1 MPSIVIAPDSFKE
14 SLSAA
19 EVAQAIAQ
27 GWHHARPQDLLI
39 LHPMADGG
47 EGTADTILNALN
59 GEKRTCN
66 ASDPLGNPVH
76 APWCWLP
83 DSHTAVIEMA
93 CASGLHLVPPN
104 QRNPLHTSTYGTGQL
119 ILAALDAGAQ
129 TIILT
134 LGGSATNDGGCGMLS
149 ALGLQLLDRNHQP
162 LPAGGAALAQLA
174 TIGLDTFDSR
184 LKHVRFIAACDVSN
198 PLCGPQGAS
207 AVFGPQKGA
216 SASDVAVLDHA
227 LAHFAD
233 ICHHTLAVEHRNTPG
248 AGAAGG
254 LGFAA
259 LTFLNARLRPGV
271 ELVAE
276 LTGLEQSL
284 RGADL
289 VITGEGQLDAQT
301 LHGKTPIGV
310 ARLAQAQ
317 HIPVI
322 ALAGSLQEGYQQLY
336 QHGITAA
343 FSIAPGPV
351 TLDYAYQ
358 HVREL
363 LQQRAADI
371 ARLWT
376 LQH

>member
-174 TIGLDTFDSR
+174 TIGLDTFDLR

-259 LTFLNARLRPGV
+259 LTFLNAKLRPGV

-376 LQH
+376 LRH

>member
-27 GWHHARPQDLLI
+27 GWHHVRPQDLLI

-47 EGTADTILNALN
+47 EGTADTILNALD
-59 GEKRTCN
+59 GEKRTCS
-66 ASDPLGNPVH
+66 ASDPLGNPAH
-76 APWCWLP
+76 ASWCWLP

-93 CASGLHLVPPN
+93 CASGLHLVPPDK
-104 QRNPLHTSTYGTGQL
+104 RNPLHASTYGTGQL

-149 ALGLQLLDRNHQP
+149 ALGLQLLDQYHQP

-174 TIGLDTFDSR
+174 AIGLDTFDPR

-198 PLCGPQGAS
+198 PLCGSQGAS
-207 AVFGPQKGA
+207 TVFGPQKGA
-216 SASDVAVLDHA
+216 LASDVAVLDHA

-233 ICHHTLAVEHRNTPG
+233 VCHHTLAVEHRNTPG